1 MEYNFSKHSVGCRNS
16 FLDTVNEQIVD
27 VDITLPDYCPDI
39 EKILKC
45 TLISKVYTRTISG
58 GQLTIDGV
66 SDVRILYCDSLR
78 HNIRSFVQSVPFTA
92 NFSLKSTPEQ
102 YIVLSN
108 TKCEYVNCRAL
119 SPRKLVV
126 HGAFSLYAKVYSR
139 DTLDFYSFDEECDLQ
154 TKCTKLNASD
164 LSAICQEQFSVTQDI
179 TLSSKPPIE
188 AMLTYDVNSNITEV
202 KSIHNKI
209 MLNAELTLKAMYLS
223 DLDSGKIEHIS
234 YVFPIN
240 RIIDCDG
247 VLDDTVNI
255 PMLEVMS
262 SELMLR
268 NDNMNDGSLLTL
280 DVKMCYSQ
288 LGYVSKPISVVDDAY
303 STKYVIEQK
312 RSMCSFEMNHTTE
325 NLTHIVKSTLNL
337 DSVKIAQVLD
347 INCGSLSLSPVISD
361 DVMSIVGK
369 TNICILVEDSEG
381 DVSYIERN
389 VDIDFT
395 AQPQS
400 EFDRAQLIDS
410 KVHSLSYRLL
420 DDSTIELRLE
430 LRVCAMLCQ
439 SMSIN
444 PVTMV
449 TADDEKELERDECA
463 LILHFAD
470 KGESVWDVAKM
481 YSTKASV
488 LINENSLTDEVIDSS
503 QMLLV
508 PMQ

>member
-1 MEYNFSKHSVGCRNS
+1 MEYNFSKHSVGCKNN

-45 TLISKVYTRTISG
+45 TLIPKVYTRTISG

-66 SDVRILYCDSLR
+66 SDVRVLYCDSLR
-78 HNIRSFVQSVPFTA
+78 HNIRSFTQTVPFTA

-102 YIVLSN
+102 YVVLSN

-139 DTLDFYSFDEECDLQ
+139 DTMDFYSFDEDCDLQ
-154 TKCTKLNASD
+154 TKSREIAASD
-164 LSAICQEQFSVTQDI
+164 LCAVCQEQFSVTEDI
-179 TLSSKPPIE
+179 TLSSKPPVE
-188 AMLTYDVNSNITEV
+188 ALLTYDVTSHITEL

-209 MLNAELTLKAMYLS
+209 MLNAELNLKVMYLS
-223 DLDSGKIEHIS
+223 DLDSGKVEHIS

-247 VLDDTVNI
+247 VLDETVNI

-262 SELMLR
+262 SDLMLR

-280 DVKMCYSQ
+280 DIKMCFSDLSYI
-288 LGYVSKPISVVDDAY
+288 SKPLSIVDDAY
-303 STKYVIEQK
+303 STQYAIEQK
-312 RSMCSFEMNHTTE
+312 RSMLNFETNHTCE
-325 NLTHIVKSTLNL
+325 NISHIAKSTLSL
-337 DSVKIAQVLD
+337 DSVKIAKVLD
-347 INCGSLSLSPVISD
+347 IYSGNLSLSPVMSD
-361 DVMSIVGK
+361 GELSIAGK

-381 DVSYIERN
+381 VPSYIERN
-389 VDIDFT
+389 VEIDFK
-395 AQPQS
+395 AEPHR
-400 EFDRAQLIDS
+400 EFDRAQLIDA
-410 KVHSLSYRLL
+410 KVHSLSFRLV
-420 DDSTIELRLE
+420 DDSTIELRIE
-430 LRVCAMLCQ
+430 LKVCAILCDAV
-439 SMSIN
+439 SVN

-449 TADDEKELERDECA
+449 VADEENMIERDDCS
-463 LILHFAD
+463 LILYFAD
-470 KGESVWDVAKM
+470 KGESVWDIAKM
-481 YSTKASV
+481 YSTKESV
-488 LINENSLTDEVIDSS
+488 LMDENSLTDAVLESS

-508 PMQ
+508 PTE